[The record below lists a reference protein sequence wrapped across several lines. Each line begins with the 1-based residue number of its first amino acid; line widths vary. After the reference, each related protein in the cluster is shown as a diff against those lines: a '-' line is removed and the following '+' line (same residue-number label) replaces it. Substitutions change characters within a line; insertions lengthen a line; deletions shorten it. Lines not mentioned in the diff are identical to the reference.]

1 MDDIIKLLQELMSK
15 KPTPKG
21 GIANTAAGVEFIG
34 KKLSKEQIGDF
45 TIIGSKLTD
54 ASRFRPFDVR
64 NVGRDRRYMYMK
76 DYSEELQSNFEKTLR
91 FIQDNPDI
99 RLTQAQ
105 KDNIFYNLGVY
116 RRVNAETKKLEKGY
130 IDEGKNPEEIY
141 KKTDDDRPLEEL
153 PFVKVLE
160 KTKKTID
167 DFQKKVKETED
178 IFKSPSPEELSAGQ
192 LRYKKLYNG
201 PGYESGNSS
210 LYRGYGSSFLPRL
223 HEKGIIKLDDEIY
236 KNLKQ
241 GKHHWGGADFF
252 APDPIR
258 IWRKHFG
265 DDVFKKLDN
274 FDPDNEDIFQWAS
287 RNNVQPT
294 NKVGPKN
301 ALEYMNAT
309 EITQRLTD
317 EAELLNKYKDP
328 GSAGENAKYYYA
340 DKPDQRMERITY
352 HGENIQGYET
362 ALQKMDPDA
371 YNKYAA
377 EFRQK
382 TNDANV
388 IPFNKDE
395 GIMSVTE
402 EVVETPAKAGEGK
415 FTKAQVL
422 IERLKNTIKEQ
433 PNDKYVQETFPG
445 FIKEIEA
452 KPELA
457 DNPNVQE
464 AFGLTDLSETADQ
477 RLVEYSDGTLDFYT
491 KGNQGGMESVQA
503 LIDELGISQDEAIR
517 IKQLEPE
524 DQILEIT
531 KLRTLKNKPKKADGG
546 RVNFNQGSNLKGIK
560 QTFDDKT
567 SEAFRVGNLASAL
580 NYGPENYENLQAFT
594 SMPVQDQKNSL
605 RTFRN
610 LRSSSPLDSNKGPFE
625 KQGFSSD
632 IRHGL
637 GTSAG
642 KDAIIDYISSKT
654 PIPANS
660 RLANDLGIFGANI
673 ASLFEEGKDIFSSA
687 ESYGEY
693 YPGITGIQD
702 YDYVPDNKYLTQP
715 FEDIAANYA
724 GSKLPYGMS
733 TPQKIAFLSNYKK
746 YGNQT
751 LDQVK
756 NLESKKVQDRIR
768 AAEQKEKI
776 RIETLARQRAA
787 QEQQRQADQA
797 RINRAYRQETGGQGG
812 SYATGQSGVQSD
824 GSYNDPFDPGG
835 GE

>member
-15 KPTPKG
+15 KPTPKS
-21 GIANTAAGVEFIG
+21 GIADTAAGIDFIG
-34 KKLSKEQIGDF
+34 KRLSKEQIGDF
-45 TIIGSKLTD
+45 TIIGSRLTD
-54 ASRFRPFDVR
+54 ASLFRPFSIR
-64 NVGRDRRYMYMK
+64 NVGRDNRYMYMREYA
-76 DYSEELQSNFEKTLR
+76 DELQSNFEKTLR

-105 KDNIFYNLGVY
+105 KDNVFYNLGVF
-116 RRVNAETKKLEKGY
+116 RRVNAEKNKLEKGY

-141 KKTDDDRPLEEL
+141 KKTDEERPLEEL

-160 KTKKTID
+160 RTQKTIEE
-167 DFQKKVKETED
+167 FQKKVKETED
-178 IFKSPSPEELSAGQ
+178 IFKSPSADELSAGQ
-192 LRYKKLYNG
+192 IRYKKLYNG

-236 KNLKQ
+236 QNLKQ

-274 FDPDNEDIFQWAS
+274 FDPDNEDIFQWAT

-301 ALEYMNAT
+301 ALEYMNST
-309 EITQRLTD
+309 EIAQRLTD

-340 DKPDQRMERITY
+340 DKPDQRMERISY
-352 HGENIQGYET
+352 HAENIQGYET
-362 ALQKMDPDA
+362 ALQKMDPEA

-395 GIMSVTE
+395 GIMSVTD

-422 IERLKNTIKEQ
+422 IERLKNTIKEN

-477 RLVEYSDGTLDFYT
+477 RLVEYPDGTLDFYT
-491 KGNQGGMESVQA
+491 KGNQGGMESVQS
-503 LIDELGISQDEAIR
+503 LIDELGISQEEAIR

-531 KLRTLKNKPKKADGG
+531 KLRTLKNKPEKAKGG
-546 RVNFNQGSNLKGIK
+546 RVNFNQGSNLTGIK

-567 SEAFRVGNLASAL
+567 NEAFRVGNFASAL
-580 NYGPENYENLQAFT
+580 GYGPENYENLQDFV
-594 SMPVQDQKNSL
+594 SMPVQDQNQ
-605 RTFRN
+605 N
-610 LRSSSPLDSNKGPFE
+610 LTHL
-625 KQGFSSD
+625 
-632 IRHGL
+632 HL
-637 GTSAG
+637 H
-642 KDAIIDYISSKT
+642 
-654 PIPANS
+654 
-660 RLANDLGIFGANI
+660 LHH
-673 ASLFEEGKDIFSSA
+673 
-687 ESYGEY
+687 
-693 YPGITGIQD
+693 
-702 YDYVPDNKYLTQP
+702 QP
-715 FEDIAANYA
+715 F
-724 GSKLPYGMS
+724 L
-733 TPQKIAFLSNYKK
+733 L
-746 YGNQT
+746 
-751 LDQVK
+751 
-756 NLESKKVQDRIR
+756 
-768 AAEQKEKI
+768 
-776 RIETLARQRAA
+776 
-787 QEQQRQADQA
+787 
-797 RINRAYRQETGGQGG
+797 
-812 SYATGQSGVQSD
+812 
-824 GSYNDPFDPGG
+824 
-835 GE
+835 